1 MGGVSSSSSCKL
13 KSSFVSFK
21 LCHCGRSLVGVSSML
36 SVSSLVALSEHVNA
50 SGVPNFQL
58 CRIPV
63 NSNLKMSVWHERLV
77 QYHDK
82 VVCQYLEYGFPLD
95 FNRNRELSEGDGR
108 NHKGAREFPEFINSY
123 LKRECDAL
131 RIIGPF
137 QKNPFS
143 TPLVTSPLNSV
154 PKAGEQDRRVIV
166 DLSWPIG
173 NAVNDGISKDTYL
186 NEPIDL
192 RYTSVEEVCNMVL
205 AIGRGAVLYKR
216 DLRRAYRQIPVDPR
230 DYCYLGY
237 IWNKQWFVDTVL
249 AMGQRNAAMA
259 CSRTT
264 RAVMYMHSENG
275 YVGTSYLD
283 DLIGV
288 SDPETGTE
296 AYDSLGNLLEQ
307 LGLLENET
315 KACPPSTVQV
325 VLGVEINTL
334 ELTVSVTSER
344 LDELMEL
351 FAVWEQKRRA
361 TRTELQSLI
370 GKLCF
375 VVKCVRQSR
384 IFLNRMLHTLRS
396 MSKFQKSINL
406 SSSFK
411 KDLQWWKNFVE
422 KFNGTLP
429 PPAAHGT
436 IVDDTKYIVYMI

>member
-1 MGGVSSSSSCKL
+1 M

-21 LCHCGRSLVGVSSML
+21 FCHCGKSLVGVSSVL
-36 SVSSLVALSEHVNA
+36 SVGSLVALSEHINA

-63 NSNLKMSVWHERLV
+63 VNTNLKMSVWYEKLV

-82 VVCQYLEYGFPLD
+82 DVCQYLEYGFPLD
-95 FNRNRELSEGDGR
+95 FNREKQLAYGDGR

-123 LKRECDAL
+123 FKRECDAF

-137 QKNPFS
+137 ERYPFS
-143 TPLVTSPLNSV
+143 MPLVTSPLNSV
-154 PKAGEQDRRVIV
+154 PKSGEQDRRVIV

-173 NAVNDGISKDTYL
+173 NSVNDGISKDVYL
-186 NEPIDL
+186 NEPIEL

-205 AIGRGAVLYKR
+205 AIGKGAVIYKR

-237 IWNKQWFVDTVL
+237 VWNEQWFVDTVL
-249 AMGQRNAAMA
+249 AMGQRNATMA

-264 RAVMYMHSENG
+264 KAVMYIHSENG

-288 SDPETGTE
+288 SYPETGAE

-315 KACPPSTVQV
+315 KACPPS
-325 VLGVEINTL
+325 G
-334 ELTVSVTSER
+334 
-344 LDELMEL
+344 
-351 FAVWEQKRRA
+351 
-361 TRTELQSLI
+361 
-370 GKLCF
+370 
-375 VVKCVRQSR
+375 
-384 IFLNRMLHTLRS
+384 
-396 MSKFQKSINL
+396 
-406 SSSFK
+406 
-411 KDLQWWKNFVE
+411 
-422 KFNGTLP
+422 
-429 PPAAHGT
+429 
-436 IVDDTKYIVYMI
+436 